1 MQYMQLQGVDI
12 SGGLFYSATVLSVF
26 ASNLLP
32 ILRVVSKPSL
42 FQALKLAATLTIA
55 LQFLLNQCIL

>member
-1 MQYMQLQGVDI
+1 MHYMQLQDVDI

-42 FQALKLAATLTIA
+42 FQALKLATLTIA